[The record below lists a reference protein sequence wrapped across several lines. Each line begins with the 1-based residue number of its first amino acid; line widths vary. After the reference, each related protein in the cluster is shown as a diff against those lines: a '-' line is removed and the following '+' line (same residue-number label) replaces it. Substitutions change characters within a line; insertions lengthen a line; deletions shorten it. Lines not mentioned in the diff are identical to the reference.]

1 MTMDIEQARKFGQM
15 ESRLDALEGSVAEI
29 KAQNLR
35 MENKLDKVVQALSTN
50 AGGKAML
57 VTMLT
62 IAASLG
68 AFITRVWEAIVK

>member
-1 MTMDIEQARKFGQM
+1 MDTEQARKFGQM
-15 ESRLDALEGSVAEI
+15 ESRLDALEGSVADI

-35 MENKLDKVVQALSTN
+35 MEDKLDKVVQALSAN

-62 IAASLG
+62 LAASLG
-68 AFITRVWEAIVK
+68 ALITRVWESIIK